1 MATRLKA
8 VNKQGW
14 PTIESTGASLTT
26 TAETFS
32 FTAHPY
38 FGAQFQGGL
47 FIKITGT
54 QTAPSTA
61 VPINFITTGVTN
73 STITVYNAQ
82 GTALTTETFP
92 GDGIYIGFWD
102 TDTGLLRLLNV

>member
-8 VNKQGW
+8 VNQKGW
-14 PTIESTGASLTT
+14 PTIENNGVTLTT

-32 FTAHPY
+32 FAAHPY
-38 FGAQFQGGL
+38 VGLPFQGGL
-47 FIKITGT
+47 FIKISGT

-61 VPINFITTGVTN
+61 VPINFTTTGVAN
-73 STITVYNAQ
+73 STVAVYNSQ
-82 GTALTTETFP
+82 GTVLTTATFP

-102 TDTGLLRLLNV
+102 TDTGLLRLLNT